1 MLAVIFLSEAFNSV
15 YSSEEYLNWIYE
27 AYVEIYVK
35 DMHLIIIVKVNNIDN
50 IYFLDLKTVLHI
62 STVKYI
68 YFSFAI
74 MLKIVYDVL

>member
-1 MLAVIFLSEAFNSV
+1 
-15 YSSEEYLNWIYE
+15 
-27 AYVEIYVK
+27 
-35 DMHLIIIVKVNNIDN
+35 MHLIIIVKVNNIDN
-50 IYFLDLKTVLHI
+50 IYFLELKTVLHI